1 MKGTSWAGCVPFGI
15 SQISCGSGMP
25 IISVHWQLEY
35 WTPPG
40 GKVGVQNVDVGVL
53 TIMWE
58 QIGTK
63 RRRHGFRGKP
73 MAQGCEE
80 IRQNK
85 VIKS

>member
-1 MKGTSWAGCVPFGI
+1 MKGRSWARCVPFGI

-35 WTPPG
+35 CTPPG
-40 GKVGVQNVDVGVL
+40 GKVGVQSVDVGVL

-63 RRRHGFRGKP
+63 RRRHGFRGNPWHRAVKKT
-73 MAQGCEE
+73 G
-80 IRQNK
+80 RTK
-85 VIKS
+85 